1 MWREQCDKQR
11 EEIHENTSLFTVLAT
26 FGVSVVWRCPTS
38 TSDYLRSVHH
48 PSPGQ
53 NRQYKPFRL
62 VSVPLSCGQ
71 KQSISV
77 TDGAPMFRGRCK
89 YNYFTSSLLW
99 FMFLTWLLKSLI
111 DNLWWTEDVCV
122 FVPTGFSSLMW
133 AWLISEK
140 LIRFSVHSVWSSSV
154 KTSVKNIRNH
164 QKFQSN
170 HLK

>member
-89 YNYFTSSLLW
+89 YNYFIIIFAAMSVVTEQIFNPKHDSSPDSSVPLTSLRCFARLQHL
-99 FMFLTWLLKSLI
+99 FWLL
-111 DNLWWTEDVCV
+111 DW
-122 FVPTGFSSLMW
+122 SLMRQ
-133 AWLISEK
+133 IVTEEE
-140 LIRFSVHSVWSSSV
+140 F
-154 KTSVKNIRNH
+154 
-164 QKFQSN
+164 
-170 HLK
+170 